1 MRELNVA
8 GNKSGDDLSDLFANM
23 SDEERQQALQ
33 QLMQLGV
40 LGGQQ
45 PILGQQQHQ
54 LAQQQMFQPR
64 AYGWGAGLASG
75 ISNAISGYQQHKL
88 MKEQL
93 AGQSQMGDLRAKLY
107 DLLYGRRG
115 PNQVDQAWQGINAA
129 GGLPGEGT
137 GI

>member
-1 MRELNVA
+1 MA
-8 GNKSGDDLSDLFANM
+8 GNNDDLSDLFANM
-23 SDEERQQALQ
+23 SDEERQSAIQ

-54 LAQQQMFQPR
+54 LAQRDLYQRP
-64 AYGWGAGLASG
+64 AYGWGAGLGAG
-75 ISNAISGYQQHKL
+75 LSNVISGYQQHKL